1 MHSSG
6 RQVRHRT
13 LAGAVP
19 TAVIAVLFVTGLQGC
34 DDDPS
39 TSPFVQSI
47 GVALA
52 DESLTLEQGETA
64 TVTVAVTR
72 GGGYAGAVTL
82 SLTEVPDELTAA
94 LDPVSLS
101 GSGTSTLTLT
111 AGQTAVPGI
120 YDLVVTGSGAG
131 VASRSATLSVT
142 IIAPSQ
148 SPSIDVA
155 LGAAALSLPQ
165 GQSGT
170 VGVDISRSGGYTG
183 DVSLAASGL
192 PAGVTAA
199 FNPAPV
205 SGSSS
210 VLTLAAS
217 SGATPGSYTITVTGS
232 GTGVSDASATLTLT
246 VTTPS
251 PSPFIGVRLNAD
263 EIWVARGGSR
273 QWEAIVTRGN
283 GFTGTVSLTI
293 EGLPPNVAA
302 TLTPSSLSAGVN
314 GSLLT
319 LTAESGAA
327 TGTTNVTVRATGAG
341 VPDATVVVPL
351 SVVAP

>member
-6 RQVRHRT
+6 RQVRHRP
-13 LAGAVP
+13 LAGATP
-19 TAVIAVLFVTGLQGC
+19 IAVVAVLFAAALQGC

-47 GVALA
+47 GVALGA
-52 DESLTLEQGETA
+52 GSLTLEQGETG
-64 TVTVAVTR
+64 TVTVTVTR

-82 SLTEVPDELTAA
+82 SLTAVPDELTAA

-101 GSGTSTLTLT
+101 GAGASTLTLT
-111 AGQTAVPGI
+111 AGQSAVPGT
-120 YDLVVTGSGAG
+120 YDLIVTGSGAG

-142 IIAPSQ
+142 ITAPSQ
-148 SPSIDVA
+148 SPSIGVA
-155 LGAAALSLPQ
+155 LSATALSLAQ

-170 VGVDISRSGGYTG
+170 VGVDISRGGGYTG

-199 FNPAPV
+199 FTPASV
-205 SGSSS
+205 SGASS
-210 VLTLAAS
+210 VLTLVAA
-217 SGATPGSYTITVTGS
+217 SGATPGTYTITVTGS
-232 GTGVSDASATLTLT
+232 GAGVTDASANLTLT
-246 VTTPS
+246 VSTPS

-263 EIWVARGGSR
+263 EIWVARGQSR

-293 EGLPPNVAA
+293 EGLPPNVVA
-302 TLTPSSLSAGVN
+302 TLTPSSLSAGVS
-314 GSLLT
+314 GSLLI

-327 TGTTNVTVRATGAG
+327 TGTTNVTVRARGSG
-341 VPDATVVVPL
+341 VPDATVVAPL